1 MHHMTTSQQQASTT
15 DHPFCFRLKTW
26 SSSIENRPVQDAT
39 GHSFCEQKKIGGSV
53 SVLDNDRKKRHREMA
68 HRSSPEARGTFL
80 KTKRGGR
87 PTGRRKFVGPEGPP
101 RRPETSL
108 RAYLTALLAASGQKC
123 RKVCSE
129 AGFGPPRGALWTYK
143 LAPPSRSATPF
154 CFQKR
159 SPSLRG
165 GSVCHFAVPFFSIVV
180 EYRD

>member
-68 HRSSPEARGTFL
+68 HRSSPEARGAFL

-101 RRPETSL
+101 RRPEPSL
-108 RAYLTALLAASGQKC
+108 RAYLTALLRASGQKC
-123 RKVCSE
+123 RKVCSD
-129 AGFGPPRGALWTYK
+129 W
-143 LAPPSRSATPF
+143 
-154 CFQKR
+154 
-159 SPSLRG
+159 
-165 GSVCHFAVPFFSIVV
+165 V
-180 EYRD
+180 